1 MGAIHH
7 KLSNHFRKIKAIHM
21 KCKQITVRKN
31 YIPVLI
37 AITALFSC
45 DGNGMKFD
53 ATGVFEADEVIIS
66 AEVGGKILSFYAEEG
81 DTLSKGRTAAV
92 IDATN
97 LSLQKEQVEASIN
110 ALKEKTNDV
119 KPQIRLLEEQI
130 RVQQSQLA
138 TLEKEKTRFENL
150 VKEDAATPK
159 QLDDIQAQ
167 LDVIRKQL
175 NVTLQ
180 QMEVQRSQVGTQNRS
195 ILSEKEPL
203 QKRVAQLEDQVS
215 RSNVINPVGGTV
227 LITYVHAG
235 EVTGPGK
242 PLYKIADLSQV
253 LLRAY
258 ITGQQLPRVKL
269 GQQVSVLV
277 DDGAKTYKTY
287 SGTITWISEKAEFTP
302 KTIQTKEE
310 RANLVYAVKIKVPND
325 GYLKIGMYGEVLFK
339 N

>member
-1 MGAIHH
+1 
-7 KLSNHFRKIKAIHM
+7 M
-21 KCKQITVRKN
+21 KCKHITMGKN

-37 AITALFSC
+37 ATAVLFSC
-45 DGNGMKFD
+45 NGNDMKHD
-53 ATGVFEADEVIIS
+53 ATGVFEADEVIVS

-97 LSLQKEQVEASIN
+97 LNLQKEQVEASIN

-119 KPQIRLLEEQI
+119 QPQIRLLEEQI
-130 RVQQSQLA
+130 LVQQSQLA
-138 TLEKEKTRFENL
+138 TLEKEKIRFEKL
-150 VKEDAATPK
+150 VKADAATPK
-159 QLDDIQAQ
+159 QLDDIGAQ
-167 LDVIRKQL
+167 LDLVQKQV
-175 NVTLQ
+175 NVTQ
-180 QMEVQRSQVGTQNRS
+180 QQIAVQKSQVGTQNRS
-195 ILSEKEPL
+195 VLSEKEPL

-235 EVTGPGK
+235 EVTGAGK
-242 PLYKIADLSQV
+242 PLYKIADLSYV

-258 ITGQQLPRVKL
+258 ITGQQLPQVKL
-269 GQQVSVLV
+269 GQQVNVLV

-287 SGTITWISEKAEFTP
+287 LGTITWISDKAEFTP

-310 RANLVYAVKIKVPND
+310 RANLVYAMKIKVPND
-325 GYLKIGMYGEVLFK
+325 GYLKIGMYGEVFFK
-339 N
+339 K